1 MSSLNI
7 EYTLYLTG
15 NKVLRNGENQP
26 YIKNERFRTYNEVTN
41 FMRQVKSERNLS
53 IHLYVICKIT
63 NNGKKETVQ
72 VLETYR

>member
-26 YIKNERFRTYNEVTN
+26 YIK
-41 FMRQVKSERNLS
+41 MK
-53 IHLYVICKIT
+53 
-63 NNGKKETVQ
+63 G
-72 VLETYR
+72 LEHIMK

>member
-15 NKVLRNGENQP
+15 NKVLRNGENQQ

-41 FMRQVKSERNLS
+41 FMRQIKSERNLS
-53 IHLYVICKIT
+53 IHSYVICKIMK
-63 NNGKKETVQ
+63 NGKKETVQ
-72 VLETYR
+72 VLETFS